1 MGHGE
6 SLGFP
11 RLLTV
16 EQVADI
22 LGCSPWTLY
31 AWRSRGEGPRSLK
44 VGSRVRYRPE
54 ELSRWI
60 EAQQEATGADSGPAV
75 PGAWSR

>member
-1 MGHGE
+1 MARPE
-6 SLGFP
+6 SAALP

-16 EQVADI
+16 NQVADI

-31 AWRSRGEGPRSLK
+31 AWRGRGEGPPSLK

-54 ELSRWI
+54 EVDRWI
-60 EAQQEATGADSGPAV
+60 ESQEESTGA
-75 PGAWSR
+75 SRVAPEGRWPR

>member
-1 MGHGE
+1 MTKAE
-6 SLGFP
+6 SPPLP

-16 EQVADI
+16 DQVAEI

-44 VGSRVRYRPE
+44 VGSRVRYLPD
-54 ELSRWI
+54 ELRRWI
-60 EAQQEATGADSGPAV
+60 EEQQEARP
-75 PGAWSR
+75 WR